1 MRLHIMRPMKKTVA
15 GSPASSPST
24 QSPVPATD
32 AADSSPTSDAPRFP
46 PLASDEVPLLKEM
59 YRQML
64 VIRRIEEACAKAYAQ
79 GKMGGFLHLGIG
91 QESVC
96 VGAIAAL
103 RPEDYVIAT
112 YREHGHC
119 IAKANASLDVCKAVM
134 AELLGKSTG
143 ISKGF
148 GGSMHLFDAKT
159 RFLGGYGIVG
169 GHVPLAAG
177 VAYASKYRNLPEV
190 TLCFFGDGSA
200 NQGAFFEGLSL
211 AGLWK
216 LPVVFICENNQYS
229 MGTPLYRTLAVEDV
243 TERAAG
249 FAILRDRFSGDDVL
263 EVRRR
268 ISAAVERA
276 RTEFVPTL
284 IEVETYRFR
293 GHSISDPG
301 NYRSKDE
308 IEQWKKRDA
317 VVIARDRL
325 VSAIGEDEIVSLEA
339 HIKAQV
345 QEAVRF
351 AEQSPAANPADIW
364 TSVYAQPG
372 TDPRKM

>member
-1 MRLHIMRPMKKTVA
+1 MKKTVA
-15 GSPASSPST
+15 GSPASSA
-24 QSPVPATD
+24 SPVPSTSS
-32 AADSSPTSDAPRFP
+32 AAEAAEASAHSDAVRFP
-46 PLASDEVPLLKEM
+46 PLTANEVPLLKEL

-96 VGAIAAL
+96 VGALSAL
-103 RPEDYVIAT
+103 RQEDYVIAT

-148 GGSMHLFDAKT
+148 GGSMHLFDQKT

-249 FAILRDRFSGDDVL
+249 FAIQRDRFSGDDVL

-268 ISAAVERA
+268 ISDAVERA
-276 RTEFVPTL
+276 RTEFIPTL

-325 VSAIGEDEIVSLEA
+325 VSVVGEDEIVSLEA

-351 AEQSPAANPADIW
+351 AEQSPPADPADIW

-372 TDPRKM
+372 TDPRRM

>member
-1 MRLHIMRPMKKTVA
+1 MKKSHSLA
-15 GSPASSPST
+15 ASKDAPLLT
-24 QSPVPATD
+24 QSLTGH
-32 AADSSPTSDAPRFP
+32 P
-46 PLASDEVPLLKEM
+46 PLSSAELSDLKEL

-64 VIRRIEEACAKAYAQ
+64 VIRRIEEAAAKAYAQ

-91 QESVC
+91 QEAVC
-96 VGAIAAL
+96 VGALAAL

-134 AELLGKSTG
+134 AELLGKATG

-169 GHVPLAAG
+169 GHVPLATG

-229 MGTPLYRTLAVEDV
+229 MGTPLDRTLAVEDV
-243 TERAAG
+243 TERASG
-249 FAILRDRFSGDDVL
+249 FAIERDRFAADDVL
-263 EVRRR
+263 EVRAR
-268 ISAAVERA
+268 IATAVERA

-284 IEVETYRFR
+284 IEIETYRFR
-293 GHSISDPG
+293 GHSVSDPG
-301 NYRSKDE
+301 NYRTKDE
-308 IEQWKKRDA
+308 IEQWKKRDG
-317 VVIARDRL
+317 VLIARDRL
-325 VSAIGEDEIVSLEA
+325 VEKLGEDELSALEA
-339 HIKAQV
+339 QVKAQV
-345 QEAVRF
+345 QEAVTF
-351 AEQSPAANPADIW
+351 AEQSPPGNPDDLWSATYADP
-364 TSVYAQPG
+364 S
-372 TDPRKM
+372 TDPRRM